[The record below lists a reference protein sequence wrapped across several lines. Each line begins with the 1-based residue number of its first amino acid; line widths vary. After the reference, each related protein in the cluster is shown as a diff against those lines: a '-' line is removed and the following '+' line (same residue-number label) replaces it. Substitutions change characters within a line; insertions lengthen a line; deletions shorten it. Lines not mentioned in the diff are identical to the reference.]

1 MPGESF
7 TTGEKLGST
16 FWLARIGGAIC
27 ICVGAL
33 LLFALVGAA
42 WARWGGLG
50 ALIFFG
56 VALIAVG
63 YVYDRRQARE

>member
-7 TTGEKLGST
+7 TTGERLGST
-16 FWLARIGGAIC
+16 FWLALIGGAVGIC
-27 ICVGAL
+27 IGAL
-33 LLFALVGAA
+33 LLFVLVGAA

-56 VALIAVG
+56 LLLIALG
-63 YVYDRRQARE
+63 YVYDRRQARA